1 MLTQNAKMDLIEPA
15 VRVFLGVFFLMIG
28 LQFTARTLG
37 LNARMGFSHIHYGK
51 RGQASWWRRHTF
63 NVFRS
68 AILLICLARI
78 GVDLDAWLGVLPWL
92 YQWPVLLLGVA
103 LLLGSFTVVNY
114 LQAFMHEEWRS
125 GIDQDA
131 KRTKLLI
138 DGSYARTRNPL
149 FLAVMTGQLGFFL
162 ALPSVFTLVCLIAGV
177 VVITRQARVEEQ
189 ALALRF
195 GDTYE
200 AYRARV
206 PRWF

>member
-1 MLTQNAKMDLIEPA
+1 MLTQIALMDWIEPA

-37 LNARMGFSHIHYGK
+37 LHARMGFSHIHYGK
-51 RGQASWWRRHTF
+51 RGQAGWWHRHTF

-78 GVDLDAWLGVLPWL
+78 WVDLNAWLGVLPWL
-92 YQWPVLLLGVA
+92 YQWPVLLMGVA
-103 LLLGSFTVVNY
+103 LLLGSFTAVNY
-114 LQAFMHEEWRS
+114 LQAYMHEEWRS
-125 GIDQDA
+125 GVDQEA
-131 KRTKLLI
+131 KHSKLLI
-138 DGSYARTRNPL
+138 EGPYARTRNPL
-149 FLAVMTGQLGFFL
+149 FLAIMAGQLGFFL
-162 ALPSVFTLVCLIAGV
+162 ALPSVFTLVCLVAGV
-177 VVITRQARVEEQ
+177 VVIVRQARVEEQ

-206 PRWF
+206 PRWL